1 MHECGKRHGWD
12 RWVGL
17 AVVGLLLVVAC
28 APSAAQPSGAPAS
41 KPAPAAPAAPA
52 AKPATGA
59 PSAPLPP
66 GAVVPPKPGQQHTFQ
81 LGVVALVSYMY
92 PMWVALEKGFWAEQG
107 LNVEMTTFQTN
118 EAVAALVSGSL
129 DVLMCPT
136 DSCITALSKGAAIR
150 MVNDFLVEAPYD
162 LIAKRDVAT
171 VADLR
176 GKKVGVSSLNA
187 GSGTLAKI
195 MLRGRGL
202 GTDDYELVQAG
213 GNPQRYAALQS
224 GGVDASI
231 LSDPLNFAALLE
243 GYHSLLNFT
252 EIVPRYSFSSDW
264 VLNSWLDNA
273 ANRDYLV
280 GFQAGQIKAKRWAHD
295 PANKAAIIDMIV
307 TRTSTTPT
315 VAERVYDFYVVKNP
329 HLVGVEDLLPEPV
342 QTVAQIL
349 REWESLPDLPPDNVW
364 RDATYIQRARQLAG
378 Q

>member
-1 MHECGKRHGWD
+1 
-12 RWVGL
+12 
-17 AVVGLLLVVAC
+17 
-28 APSAAQPSGAPAS
+28 
-41 KPAPAAPAAPA
+41 
-52 AKPATGA
+52 
-59 PSAPLPP
+59 
-66 GAVVPPKPGQQHTFQ
+66 
-81 LGVVALVSYMY
+81 
-92 PMWVALEKGFWAEQG
+92 
-107 LNVEMTTFQTN
+107 
-118 EAVAALVSGSL
+118 
-129 DVLMCPT
+129 VLMCPT
-136 DSCITALSKGAAIR
+136 DSCITALSKGAQIR

-187 GSGTLAKI
+187 GSGTLVKI

-202 GTDDYELVQAG
+202 GPDDYELVQAG

-243 GYHSLLNFT
+243 GYHALLNFT

-264 VLNSWLDNA
+264 VLNSWLDTA

-280 GFQAGQIKAKRWAHD
+280 GFQAAQIKGKRWAHD
-295 PANKAAIIDMIV
+295 PANKAAIIEMIV

-315 VAERVYDFYVVKNP
+315 VAERVYDFYVAKNP
-329 HLVGVEDLLPEPV
+329 HLVGVEDLQVEPV

-349 REWESLPDLPPDNVW
+349 REWENLPDLPPDNVW
-364 RDATYIQRARQLAG
+364 RDGSYIQRARQLAG